1 MLETASGDAG
11 PVDWQSYDAYAAGRP
26 HTVSGE
32 VRVWA
37 QAYSPQLDNTR
48 DILVYLPPGYHTS
61 EQRYPVVY
69 FQDGQ
74 NVFDAATSY
83 AGVEWGADETLQ
95 ALSGEGVAAMAVA
108 VPNAGERRLNEY
120 TPPEN
125 PWWPGTGDRYVD
137 FLIETVKPQIDRT
150 FRTQADRRHTAIVG
164 SSLGAL
170 ISLYAWAR
178 RPDVFGLCGA
188 LSPALWVGRG
198 LIYDIVAEAPRRAG
212 RVYVDNGTL
221 EASAHRLVE
230 ALHERGYREGE
241 DLQVVV
247 DEGGRHTE
255 ADWARRLPDALRF
268 LLK

>member
-1 MLETASGDAG
+1 MTDEIPRGG
-11 PVDWQSYDAYAAGRP
+11 EPIDWQPYAAYTVGRP
-26 HTVSGE
+26 HTVTGE
-32 VRVWA
+32 VLAWT
-37 QAYSPQLDNTR
+37 QAYSPQLGNAR
-48 DILVYLPPGYHTS
+48 DILVYLPPTYHHT
-61 EQRYPVVY
+61 ERRYPVVY

-95 ALSGEGVAAMAVA
+95 ALSGEGVEAIAVA

-125 PWWPGTGDRYVD
+125 PWWLGTGDRYVD
-137 FLIETVKPQIDRT
+137 FLIDTVKPQIDRA
-150 FRTQADRRHTAIVG
+150 FRTHPDRLHTAIVG

-178 RPDVFGLCGA
+178 RPEVFGLCGA

-198 LIYDIVAEAPRRAG
+198 LIYDIVARAPHRPG

-230 ALHERGYREGE
+230 ALNERGYRE
-241 DLQVVV
+241 DLKVVV